1 MQIYRREEE
10 LKITS
15 LSSVCVFTFLVL
27 LDSRRRAGHLHGQAV
42 GSAEGVAVPYNERP
56 GLPVLQQI
64 DGCKTEKGERT
75 MGRKKREEEEEI
87 GREQMWKREGRLSN
101 KNGTGGQTEG
111 RRRRRK
117 ENTQSSRG
125 LLSFSFHCLLF

>member
-1 MQIYRREEE
+1 
-10 LKITS
+10 
-15 LSSVCVFTFLVL
+15 
-27 LDSRRRAGHLHGQAV
+27 
-42 GSAEGVAVPYNERP
+42 
-56 GLPVLQQI
+56 
-64 DGCKTEKGERT
+64 
-75 MGRKKREEEEEI
+75 MGRKKREEEEEM

-125 LLSFSFHCLLF
+125 